1 MTLAENNTAI
11 TRKAAYI
18 PPQLNIIRLHSVD
31 IITTS
36 GKDDENQGEWDPQG
50 IF

>member
-1 MTLAENNTAI
+1 MALVKNDPGI

-18 PPQLNIIRLHSVD
+18 PPQLNIICLHSVD